1 LHHVEVTLERIPP
14 LGESVTRPR
23 KEKAEIVT
31 AQLRGRNVEVT
42 PVNEYRGPQ
51 SHAEAHMAEFIA
63 YFALSVTIVIAVA
76 AIAYLF
82 LQLQTV
88 GEKDKEL

>member
-1 LHHVEVTLERIPP
+1 
-14 LGESVTRPR
+14 
-23 KEKAEIVT
+23 
-31 AQLRGRNVEVT
+31 VEVT
-42 PVNEYRGPQ
+42 PVNECREPQ

-63 YFALSVTIVIAVA
+63 YFALSVTIVVAVA

-82 LQLQTV
+82 FQLQTV